1 MAQPNKETAQMEMD
15 LIMSETKDPV
25 SGNTAPLGAK
35 PEEVRDDVPINA
47 SPNEFMINAATRR
60 YYGTEFFEE
69 LQKSAEEGWKR
80 IRDGEESYFRDD
92 ELEVMDDEKGD
103 TDKPI
108 NMQEGGAVPGEG
120 ITVPK
125 PVGGGYGRYGGTG
138 SPFMGFE
145 SKTFTSPETGQ
156 RIIIYYFNGRPMSR
170 IPAGFREVSQDVVEE
185 QQTVAAE
192 RGDDKEDISLE
203 SIGISDKTFRNK
215 AVKDWTDE
223 DYEGYSK
230 SKPMGSLE
238 KLFVGG
244 IGFALG
250 GPGVSLGLSKF
261 AEQVEKKQ
269 AEAVQQSLASRM
281 KSGNVNQQQLDI
293 YSNAVKTASDRL
305 YGGFKDSDGKLPDGL
320 DLMFT
325 SEKARDD
332 YYEGL
337 SSASDSGFKTG
348 YDAFTNG
355 FGIGKD
361 RTDPLTGAVTKGTAF
376 DDPDLT
382 DAEQKAAMEKARSA
396 GVSTNAAP
404 SYATTDMGEAG
415 RTSAPRDEKSSRL
428 DVSNPNTSANV
439 AEHLSDREKESLRAF
454 PETAAH
460 YVATANRRAN
470 EAAAGDSSNT
480 DRAKEKS
487 DSGGFSF
494 SDFFS

>member
-1 MAQPNKETAQMEMD
+1 
-15 LIMSETKDPV
+15 
-25 SGNTAPLGAK
+25 
-35 PEEVRDDVPINA
+35 
-47 SPNEFMINAATRR
+47 
-60 YYGTEFFEE
+60 
-69 LQKSAEEGWKR
+69 
-80 IRDGEESYFRDD
+80 
-92 ELEVMDDEKGD
+92 
-103 TDKPI
+103 
-108 NMQEGGAVPGEG
+108 
-120 ITVPK
+120 
-125 PVGGGYGRYGGTG
+125 
-138 SPFMGFE
+138 
-145 SKTFTSPETGQ
+145 
-156 RIIIYYFNGRPMSR
+156 
-170 IPAGFREVSQDVVEE
+170 
-185 QQTVAAE
+185 
-192 RGDDKEDISLE
+192 
-203 SIGISDKTFRNK
+203 
-215 AVKDWTDE
+215 
-223 DYEGYSK
+223 
-230 SKPMGSLE
+230 
-238 KLFVGG
+238 
-244 IGFALG
+244 
-250 GPGVSLGLSKF
+250 
-261 AEQVEKKQ
+261 
-269 AEAVQQSLASRM
+269 M

-487 DSGGFSF
+487 DSGGFHSQTF
-494 SDFFS
+494 LLNNNYKLKL